1 MAFRTW
7 LFGFRPI
14 HVSPEQAKDTGMAM
28 VLLCLISGLAGG
40 NQLFFKIAIGLL
52 LVDMAWSKI
61 FIPVAVIWL
70 EFANVMGGIVS
81 KVILTVIFF
90 LVVTPLGFLK
100 RRTGSEPLRLKE
112 WKRSGDSVFAV
123 RDRTY
128 SARDFEK
135 PY

>member
-7 LFGFRPI
+7 LFGFRPR

-70 EFANVMGGIVS
+70 EFANVMGGIV
-81 KVILTVIFF
+81 
-90 LVVTPLGFLK
+90 
-100 RRTGSEPLRLKE
+100 
-112 WKRSGDSVFAV
+112 
-123 RDRTY
+123 
-128 SARDFEK
+128 
-135 PY
+135 